1 MLRLTTIGT
10 TTIPVEAEVIRP
22 DNLMGKTCAE
32 IAALPVQH
40 GNAAVA
46 LGEFF
51 RVEGSADDGAVIVEG
66 DCSRVKLLGAGMT
79 SGSLTVHGDV
89 GMHLGAE
96 MTGGEIR
103 VHGNAADWVGAEMR
117 GGKIHVH
124 GSAGHLVGAA
134 YRGSRYGMRGGAILI
149 DGKAG
154 HEVGVGMRRG
164 LVVVGG
170 AGDFA
175 GASLIA
181 GTVFVFG
188 PSGLRAGAGMKR
200 GTVAFFGPPPEILG
214 TFRWVCTYEPVWV
227 ALYLRRLR
235 AWGYPGVQ
243 GYTVGRWR
251 RYCGD
256 LVSLG
261 KGEILVREGRNRGM
275 PGLQ

>member
-1 MLRLTTIGT
+1 MLRLTYTGT
-10 TTIPVEAEVIRP
+10 TSIPVEAEVIRP
-22 DNLMGKTCAE
+22 DNLAGKSCAE

-51 RVEGSADDGAVIVEG
+51 RVEGSADDGDIRLEG
-66 DCSRVKLLGAGMT
+66 DCRRVKLLGANMT
-79 SGSLTVHGDV
+79 GGSLTIHGDA

-96 MTGGEIR
+96 MTGGEIH
-103 VHGNAADWVGAEMR
+103 VHGSVGDWAGAEMR

-134 YRGSRYGMRGGAILI
+134 YRGSRYGMRGGTILV
-149 DGKAG
+149 DGTAG

-164 LVVVGG
+164 LVAVGG
-170 AGDFA
+170 AGDFV

-188 PSGLRAGAGMKR
+188 PAGLRAGAGMKR
-200 GTVAFFGPPPEILG
+200 GTVAFFGPAPEILG
-214 TFRWVCTYEPVWV
+214 TFRQGCAYEPVWV
-227 ALYLRRLR
+227 ALYLKRLR
-235 AWGYPGVQ
+235 EWGYPGVEAH
-243 GYTVGRWR
+243 GNARWR

-261 KGEILVREGRNRGM
+261 KGEILVRE
-275 PGLQ
+275 QA